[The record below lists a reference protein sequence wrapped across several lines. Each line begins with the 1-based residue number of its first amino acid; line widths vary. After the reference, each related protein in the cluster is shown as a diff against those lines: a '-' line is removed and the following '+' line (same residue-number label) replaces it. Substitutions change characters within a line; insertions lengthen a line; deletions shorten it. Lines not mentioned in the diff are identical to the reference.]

1 MSESA
6 DSTEASEEKGADV
19 RFPPPFVPL
28 ILLAVGIAID
38 KTLAPIGWVPEGLWR
53 WGLGGVL
60 VADGVLLLGLANGL
74 FRKTGQ
80 DPKPWKPA
88 PELIID
94 GIYNYTRNPMYLG
107 MGSLQAGLGFLF
119 ASVTPAILV
128 PITWW
133 IIYRIAIRH
142 EEAYLVE
149 RFGEPYEAYMRQTRR
164 WL

>member
-1 MSESA
+1 MTE
-6 DSTEASEEKGADV
+6 STEPDATEQGAAV

-28 ILLAVGIAID
+28 IALAVGVAID
-38 KTLAPIGWVPEGLWR
+38 TTLAPIGWVPTGLWR
-53 WGLGGVL
+53 WGLGGLL
-60 VADGVLLLGLANGL
+60 VVFGLVCLGLAAGL

-88 PELIID
+88 PELIIE
-94 GIYNYTRNPMYLG
+94 GIYRYTRNPMYLG
-107 MGSLQAGLGFLF
+107 MGALQAGLGLLL

-128 PITWW
+128 PLTWW

-142 EEAYLVE
+142 EETYLTE
-149 RFGEPYEAYMRQTRR
+149 RFGEPYLQYMQQVRR